1 MNPSL
6 FISIIRQPD
15 LLNSDTLP
23 DVKQVVES
31 VPYCQIAQMLLTMNL
46 KAVDSILYNNQFK
59 VSVAY
64 SGSRLKLKSLIE
76 NERSVVTGCPN
87 ATLQQDA
94 PVNVLPEKELINDT
108 NEISPVTPSVAEIE
122 TGASVKEEIYQE
134 QASKEKTAQA
144 AETVKQ
150 VVTAKEDVNINDG
163 ITILAEKNVAL
174 EDQTK
179 SKDTVCKSED
189 DYIQEL
195 QRIIATRLKEI
206 ANEESGYQSAA
217 YVAGTKEIEENITAD
232 NGVSDE
238 HIPIAE
244 LTSIA
249 GSVSDPVISDRDPD
263 ETVEVVDTRAASAKE
278 VDVTDAG
285 RIKEADVTDAG
296 RIKAVDVMDA
306 VGVKEA
312 DVLNADRFKE
322 IDVLNVGGIAEAGE
336 PDIVGAEK
344 IRDID
349 VNEAEGVKGNTE
361 TQPDE
366 FNYAPSYYDIQQL
379 PGDNKSDNLDD
390 KDAENGISLNKQ
402 ELIDR
407 FIKNEPKITPKREFF
422 NPVDQAKYSSLD
434 NDAIV
439 SETLAKIQ
447 LKQGNIDK
455 AIKIYEKLILINPEN
470 SIYFASQIEKLKG
483 SL

>member
-31 VPYCQIAQMLLTMNL
+31 VPYCQIAQILLAMNL

-76 NERSVVTGCPN
+76 DERSLIIGN
-87 ATLQQDA
+87 QQATLQQDA
-94 PVNVLPEKELINDT
+94 PVNVLPDTELNSST
-108 NEISPVTPSVAEIE
+108 KGISPVTPAVPE
-122 TGASVKEEIYQE
+122 TDTEESVKEEIFKE
-134 QASKEKTAQA
+134 QVSKEKTLQT
-144 AETVKQ
+144 AEIEKQ
-150 VVTAKEDVNINDG
+150 VVTAKEDETVKSENTIYTEKD
-163 ITILAEKNVAL
+163 ITL
-174 EDQTK
+174 ENQTK
-179 SKDTVCKSED
+179 AAVTDIETED
-189 DYIQEL
+189 DYIKEL

-217 YVAGTKEIEENITAD
+217 DVTGTKEIEDDKSAD
-232 NGVSDE
+232 NGGSDE
-238 HIPIAE
+238 HFPIAE
-244 LTSIA
+244 LTSIS
-249 GSVSDPVISDRDPD
+249 GSVSDHVISDRDPN
-263 ETVEVVDTRAASAKE
+263 ETVEVDDMDTARVKE
-278 VDVTDAG
+278 VDVTDAA
-285 RIKEADVTDAG
+285 R
-296 RIKAVDVMDA
+296 
-306 VGVKEA
+306 VKE
-312 DVLNADRFKE
+312 V
-322 IDVLNVGGIAEAGE
+322 NVFNDGGNTEARE

-349 VNEAEGVKGNTE
+349 VNEAEGVKDNTE

-366 FNYAPSYYDIQQL
+366 FDYAPSYYDIQQQ
-379 PGDNKSDNLDD
+379 PVDNESTDLDV
-390 KDAENGISLNKQ
+390 KDATHGTSLSKQ

-407 FIKNEPKITPKREFF
+407 FIKNEPKITAKREFF
-422 NPVDQAKYSSLD
+422 NPVDQAKYSSMD

-439 SETLAKIQ
+439 SETLAKVQ

-470 SIYFASQIEKLKG
+470 SVYFASQIEKLKG

>member
-31 VPYCQIAQMLLTMNL
+31 VPYCQIAQILLALNL

-76 NERSVVTGCPN
+76 DERSLIIGN
-87 ATLQQDA
+87 YQATLQHDT
-94 PVNVLPEKELINDT
+94 PVNVLPETELNSGT
-108 NEISPVTPSVAEIE
+108 KAISPVMPAVTE
-122 TGASVKEEIYQE
+122 TETEESVKEEILKE
-134 QASKEKTAQA
+134 QVSKETTPQA
-144 AETVKQ
+144 AEIVKQ
-150 VVTAKEDVNINDG
+150 VVTAKEDETVKSENTIYTKKD
-163 ITILAEKNVAL
+163 ITL
-174 EDQTK
+174 ENQTK
-179 SKDTVCKSED
+179 AAVTDIETED
-189 DYIQEL
+189 DYIKEL

-217 YVAGTKEIEENITAD
+217 DVTGTKEIEDDKSAD
-232 NGVSDE
+232 NGGSDE
-238 HIPIAE
+238 HFPIAE
-244 LTSIA
+244 LTSSA
-249 GSVSDPVISDRDPD
+249 GSGSDHVISDKNPD
-263 ETVEVVDTRAASAKE
+263 ETVEVGEIDAARVKE
-278 VDVTDAG
+278 VDVTDAA
-285 RIKEADVTDAG
+285 RV
-296 RIKAVDVMDA
+296 KAVDVMDTDE
-306 VGVKEA
+306 VNEV
-312 DVLNADRFKE
+312 DVLNADRFKAV
-322 IDVLNVGGIAEAGE
+322 DVLNVGGNTEASE
-336 PDIVGAEK
+336 PDIVGAEN

-349 VNEAEGVKGNTE
+349 VNEAEGVKDNTE

-366 FNYAPSYYDIQQL
+366 FDYAPSYYDIQQQ
-379 PGDNKSDNLDD
+379 PVDNESTDLDV
-390 KDAENGISLNKQ
+390 KDATHGTSLSKQ

-407 FIKNEPKITPKREFF
+407 FIKNEPKITAKREFF
-422 NPVDQAKYSSLD
+422 NPVDQAKYSSMD

-439 SETLAKIQ
+439 SETLAKVQ

-470 SIYFASQIEKLKG
+470 SVYFASQIEKLKG